1 MTDILRDFKIG
12 GNRGEMVL
20 KGVKSR
26 DHLDAALAAPEVLA
40 APEGLAVPVLANK
53 TCFCKFTILCKNEN
67 SCRDEPGAGGFH
79 GAMTT
84 EVQLESA
91 AGHLVVGQLGPVSV
105 EQFLQRF
112 AKSHVLYQPQVDSKG
127 PGFVT
132 PQLT

>member
-1 MTDILRDFKIG
+1 
-12 GNRGEMVL
+12 MVL

-79 GAMTT
+79 GAMTM
-84 EVQLESA
+84 EVQLENA

-112 AKSHVLYQPQVDSKG
+112 AKSHVLYQAQVDSKG
-127 PGFVT
+127 PGYVT